1 MILQTKTLYEMQDQL
16 QQRIL
21 IQHGLTQEETKERR
35 ILALLV
41 EVGELANETRCFK
54 YWSTKGPSET
64 SVILE
69 EYVDGIHFLLCIGL
83 DLGHTPLSY
92 EGKGEGKELS
102 EMFMDVYAK
111 ISCYRSKPTIQNY
124 DDLFSFYVL
133 LGEQLGFCNEDICA
147 SYYEKNKE
155 NFHRQDSNY

>member
-1 MILQTKTLYEMQDQL
+1 MILQTKELFEMQNQL

-21 IQHGLTQEETKERR
+21 EQHKLTQEETKQRR

-54 YWSTKGPSET
+54 YWSTKGPSKKEI
-64 SVILE
+64 ILE

-83 DLGHTPLSY
+83 DIGHTPAFY
-92 EGKGEGKELS
+92 EARGEEKELS

-111 ISCYRSKPTIQNY
+111 ACTYRSEPTIAYY
-124 DDLFSFYVL
+124 DDLFSYYVA
-133 LGEQLGFCNEDICA
+133 LGEQLGFTNEDICA

-155 NFHRQDSNY
+155 NFHRQDTNY